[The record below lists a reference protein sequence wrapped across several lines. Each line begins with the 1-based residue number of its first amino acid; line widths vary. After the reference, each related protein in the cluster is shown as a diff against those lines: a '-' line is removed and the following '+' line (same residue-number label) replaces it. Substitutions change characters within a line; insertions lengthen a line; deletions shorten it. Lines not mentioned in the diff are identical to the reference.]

1 MKNNTGL
8 LSLLL
13 LCLLSGAALGQ
24 IRPGGINFPQ
34 GGSTQSGGAAGMGN
48 GQQGGAVLDDS
59 TKNLYGPSTA
69 LHFFEDDILNNR
81 DTIRYRLDTTLN
93 NIHRWTYV
101 DQSWNNLV
109 DLGNLGTATRTTF
122 FQPRQQ
128 VGAHL
133 GFRAYDP
140 YAIQANE
147 VKYYDTRSPLTEM
160 TFVSGGLG
168 RNILRFG
175 FNQNIK
181 PRLNMGFQLQR
192 FTSNKQFGTFS
203 ALGSEAN
210 LAQNWNFLFQTSYV
224 SKDQKY
230 TLLAHYRHLNHDVKE
245 QGGLLSVTDSTDNGN
260 KTFVYD
266 GAARLG
272 DQARSW
278 ERRHVFRVYQQYR
291 LANGFQLFQQGEYTN
306 VKDRYVDNNP
316 TQGVENGVYAP
327 RLFNSDTTR
336 QDIYYRL
343 FDTKLGIK
351 GTFSGFNYRAYYR
364 PRIYAVEG
372 NYKNSDSTRASYK
385 NTRFENIV
393 GVWLS
398 YYLKDSSQH
407 LIAEGEHLLGKD
419 FLLRGVLST
428 KWFKAGYQTSFW
440 SPDMLM
446 QRYISNHLTWDND
459 FKLTGANTLFGSL
472 SIKTPT
478 VNFVPEVQYH
488 LVSQYTYYDTAA
500 VAQQFNGSFSLLR
513 LGGTIN
519 WRKNKFN
526 FQGQG
531 YYTVSSNS
539 EIIRIPSVFASAQL
553 TYDLIYAKVL
563 YVELGLAGHY
573 RSSYLAD
580 AYMPLTQQF
589 HLQNGFMADRYI
601 VADAFASLRINRV
614 RLLLKMSHINEGVG
628 SLGYYITPRYLGLQR
643 TFSFGVY
650 WPLFD

>member
-1 MKNNTGL
+1 M
-8 LSLLL
+8 
-13 LCLLSGAALGQ
+13 
-24 IRPGGINFPQ
+24 
-34 GGSTQSGGAAGMGN
+34 
-48 GQQGGAVLDDS
+48 
-59 TKNLYGPSTA
+59 
-69 LHFFEDDILNNR
+69 
-81 DTIRYRLDTTLN
+81 
-93 NIHRWTYV
+93 
-101 DQSWNNLV
+101 
-109 DLGNLGTATRTTF
+109 
-122 FQPRQQ
+122 
-128 VGAHL
+128 
-133 GFRAYDP
+133 GFR
-140 YAIQANE
+140 
-147 VKYYDTRSPLTEM
+147 
-160 TFVSGGLG
+160 
-168 RNILRFG
+168 
-175 FNQNIK
+175 
-181 PRLNMGFQLQR
+181 LQR

-203 ALGSEAN
+203 ALGSQAN
-210 LAQNWNFLFQTSYV
+210 LAQNWNFLFHTSYV
-224 SKDQKY
+224 SKDKKY

-245 QGGLLSVTDSTDNGN
+245 QGGLLNVTDSTDNGN
-260 KTFVYD
+260 QTFVYD
-266 GAARLG
+266 GAARLSG
-272 DQARSW
+272 QARSW
-278 ERRHVFRVYQQYR
+278 ERRHVFHVYQQYR

-316 TQGVENGVYAP
+316 SQGIENGVYAP

-336 QDIYYRL
+336 QDIFYRL

-351 GTFSGFNYRAYYR
+351 GTYKSFNYRAYYR
-364 PRIYAVEG
+364 PRIYTVDG
-372 NYKNSDSTRASYK
+372 NYKNSDSTTASYK

-419 FLLRGVLST
+419 FLLRGVLLT

-446 QRYISNHLTWDND
+446 QRYVSNHLAWDND
-459 FKLTGANTLFGSL
+459 FKLTGANTIFGSL

-478 VNFVPEVQYH
+478 VEFVPEVQYH
-488 LVSQYTYYDTAA
+488 LVSRYTYYDTAA
-500 VAQQFNGSFSLLR
+500 VARQFNGSFSLLR

-526 FQGQG
+526 LQGQG

-563 YVELGLAGHY
+563 YVQLGLAGHY

-589 HLQNGFMADRYI
+589 HLQNGFIADRYI
-601 VADAFASLRINRV
+601 VADAFASLRIDRV
-614 RLLLKMSHINEGVG
+614 RLLLKMSHINEGIG
-628 SLGYYITPRYLGLQR
+628 SLGYYITPRYLGLKR

>member
-1 MKNNTGL
+1 MKNITGL
-8 LSLLL
+8 VLLL
-13 LCLLSGAALGQ
+13 LITSVAWGQ
-24 IRPGGINFPQ
+24 VRPGGINLPQ
-34 GGSTQSGGAAGMGN
+34 GMPTQGGG
-48 GQQGGAVLDDS
+48 GQQGGPVLDDS

-69 LHFFEDDILNNR
+69 LHFFEEDILNNR
-81 DTIRYRLDTTLN
+81 DTVRYRLDTSLN
-93 NIHRWTYV
+93 NLHRWTYV

-109 DLGNLGTATRTTF
+109 DLGNLGTATRFTL

-128 VGAHL
+128 VGAQL

-140 YAIQANE
+140 YAIQPNE

-160 TFVSGGLG
+160 TFISGGLG

-175 FNQNIK
+175 FNQNIT
-181 PRLNMGFQLQR
+181 PRLNMGFKLQR

-203 ALGSEAN
+203 TLGSQAVM
-210 LAQNWNFLFQTSYV
+210 AQNWNFLFQTSYF
-224 SKDQKY
+224 SKDEKY

-245 QGGLLSVTDSTDNGN
+245 QGGLLNAIDSTDNGN
-260 KTFVYD
+260 KLFVYD
-266 GAARLG
+266 GPARLS
-272 DQARSW
+272 DEARSW

-306 VKDRYVDNNP
+306 VLDRYQDNNP
-316 TQGVENGVYAP
+316 DKGIENGVYGP
-327 RLFNSDTTR
+327 RLFSADTTR
-336 QDIYYRL
+336 QDIAYRL

-364 PRIYAVEG
+364 PRIYTVDG
-372 NYKNSDSTRASYK
+372 SYRSTDSTSATYK

-407 LIAEGEHLLGKD
+407 LIAEGEHLLGRD

-440 SPDMLM
+440 TPDMLM
-446 QRYISNHLTWDND
+446 QRYISNHLQWDND
-459 FKLTGANTLFGSL
+459 FQLTGANTIFGSL
-472 SIKTPT
+472 PLRTKT
-478 VNFVPEVQYH
+478 VEFIPEMQYH
-488 LVSQYTYYDTAA
+488 LISRYVYYDTAA
-500 VAQQFNGSFSLLR
+500 VARQFDGSFSLLR
-513 LGGTIN
+513 LGATLN
-519 WRKNKFN
+519 WQKNKFN

-531 YYTVSSNS
+531 YYTISSNS

-553 TYDLIYAKVL
+553 TYDFIYAKVL
-563 YVELGLAGHY
+563 YVQLGFSAHY

-589 HLQNGFMADRYI
+589 FLQNNFVTDGYV
-601 VADAFASLRINRV
+601 VADVFASLRINRV
-614 RLLLKMSHINEGVG
+614 RLLLKMSHVNEGVG